1 MKNYLHF
8 GIAVVIIA
16 LVGCTSHSGTE
27 KNEETSSPQASI
39 AKDGSEAAKI
49 YEQKC
54 SSCHGDTLEG
64 RIGPE
69 LVSVSEK
76 LSVQQIETII
86 NDGAPAMP
94 GDLVAEDD
102 AKRLAD
108 WLSQKQ

>member
-8 GIAVVIIA
+8 GIAVVMIA
-16 LVGCTSHSGTE
+16 LVGCSTDSGAG
-27 KNEETSSPQASI
+27 KEEPSSAPASI
-39 AKDGSEAAKI
+39 ANDGSEAAKI

-54 SSCHGDTLEG
+54 SNCHGDTLEG

-69 LVSVSEK
+69 LSSIGDR

-94 GDLVAEDD
+94 GDLIAEDQAEKVAE
-102 AKRLAD
+102 
-108 WLSQKQ
+108 WLMNKQ